1 MISFVLKSLEL
12 FPASSVTVA
21 TTSYSCPATKGNND
35 PETGVSVSV
44 SIDQLPF
51 ESGVT
56 LYVAPFTL
64 TLNVSPS
71 SKEAVP
77 FITGVVSSVTTLTTV
92 GTIGDIVSTVIVTGV
107 VWLDS
112 VPTWSVILTLNAC
125 SPCPKGV
132 EGSTI
137 ALPAATSAAVTTCVP
152 TTTPSS
158 YNVIVSPSTTST
170 GRLTLN
176 VGIVSYVNYQ

>member
-107 VWLDS
+107 V
-112 VPTWSVILTLNAC
+112 
-125 SPCPKGV
+125 
-132 EGSTI
+132 
-137 ALPAATSAAVTTCVP
+137 
-152 TTTPSS
+152 
-158 YNVIVSPSTTST
+158 
-170 GRLTLN
+170 
-176 VGIVSYVNYQ
+176 